1 MLSVVDRN
9 VVMRHIPVQL
19 YDTEACF
26 MADIALYVITC
37 SRHYLPNEY
46 ATSVGPKTN

>member
-1 MLSVVDRN
+1 MQSVVDRN
-9 VVMRHIPVQL
+9 VVMQRIPLQI
-19 YDTEACF
+19 YATEACF

-46 ATSVGPKTN
+46 ATNVGPTTN